1 MVERI
6 LIGAAIGYLAL
17 GLTVRAQPTTPAPQT
32 RTIQVKPA
40 PTRAQSREVFLQK
53 CGICHPPERV
63 TATRRTKA
71 QWEESIDQMVTSR
84 GAALTADERE
94 IVLAYLVR
102 EHTPGA
108 PRTAA
113 ATQRAGS
120 AAPPAQAPR
129 PGGLLASAGAADK
142 HIVDEAAAARGRK
155 TYATGCLQCHGA
167 QARGTDRGSNLVRS
181 LVVLRDRY
189 GNTIGPFLR
198 KGHGAP
204 GAKFTD
210 AQVGDLSHFIHER
223 VNDTLR
229 GSPIFKVQDVLT
241 GNRAA
246 GETYFKGE
254 GGCAQ
259 CHSPT
264 GDLAGIGKR
273 YDPPT
278 LQHRFLFPKP
288 VTRGPGG
295 GAGSAGKPV
304 TVTVTTPSGE
314 SVSGVLVHLDDF
326 NVSLRDASGDYR
338 SWKRTAGLTV
348 VKQDP
353 YAAHVALLD
362 KYTDQNMHDVV
373 AYLESLK

>member
-1 MVERI
+1 MVERT
-6 LIGAAIGYLAL
+6 LIGTAIACLAL
-17 GLTVRAQPTTPAPQT
+17 GLIGEAQQPPATQT
-32 RTIQVKPA
+32 RPPA
-40 PTRAQSREVFLQK
+40 TRTQSRDVFLSK
-53 CGICHPPERV
+53 CGLCHPPERV
-63 TATRRTKA
+63 TATKRTKA

-84 GAALTADERE
+84 GATLTADERE

-102 EHTPGA
+102 EHGPGA

-113 ATQRAGS
+113 AQRAGGG
-120 AAPPAQAPR
+120 APPAGAARPR
-129 PGGLLASAGAADK
+129 GLLASAGAGDK

-155 TYATGCLQCHGA
+155 TYATGCVQCHGA
-167 QARGTDRGSNLVRS
+167 QARGTGRGSNLVRS

-189 GNTIGPFLR
+189 GSTIGPFLR
-198 KGHGAP
+198 KGHGAQ
-204 GAKFTD
+204 GTSAKYTN

-229 GSPIFKVQDVLT
+229 GSPIFKVQNVLT

-246 GETYFKGE
+246 GETYFNGE
-254 GGCAQ
+254 GGCTQ

-295 GAGSAGKPV
+295 AAATGGKPV
-304 TVTVTTPSGE
+304 TVTVTAPSGE
-314 SVSGVLVHLDDF
+314 SVSGALVHIDDF
-326 NVSLRDASGDYR
+326 NVSLRDAAGDYR

-353 YAAHVALLD
+353 YAEHIALLD
-362 KYTDQNMHDVV
+362 KYTDQNMHDIV